1 MELVIS
7 GDQKHGPATLYTL
20 IQACLISVSILKK
33 KKTDLEFF
41 SLLNDIV
48 FSLFRQNIR
57 FFWDSDLRC
66 SAWFCPVLNIKNLI
80 SLANPVI
87 LIKLYLEDFLN

>member
-20 IQACLISVSILKK
+20 IQACLINVSILKK

-57 FFWDSDLRC
+57 FF
-66 SAWFCPVLNIKNLI
+66 
-80 SLANPVI
+80 
-87 LIKLYLEDFLN
+87 

>member
-7 GDQKHGPATLYTL
+7 GDQKHGPATLCTF
-20 IQACLISVSILKK
+20 IQACLINVSILKK

-48 FSLFRQNIR
+48 FSLFRQNIG
-57 FFWDSDLRC
+57 FFET
-66 SAWFCPVLNIKNLI
+66 
-80 SLANPVI
+80 VI
-87 LIKLYLEDFLN
+87 